1 MCGGRNEEVQVTF
14 RNVMEKQLKEENITK
29 EVVKIIKNKPSL
41 VRDTVEKKKCVI
53 VFGLNEEMLPIRQER
68 ETREKSVAKGVLRS
82 VQGEDDEA
90 REICEE
96 IEEVTRIGK
105 FEEGKQRPM
114 RIRLRS
120 QVTAERVLAGSWR
133 LASKEEY
140 KKVWVRRDLNEDER
154 AKLGELWNE
163 AKEKNQNRTE
173 TEKRRFYWRVI
184 DMRLRK
190 WYRKE
195 VQESAN

>member
-1 MCGGRNEEVQVTF
+1 MV
-14 RNVMEKQLKEENITK
+14 
-29 EVVKIIKNKPSL
+29 
-41 VRDTVEKKKCVI
+41 
-53 VFGLNEEMLPIRQER
+53 
-68 ETREKSVAKGVLRS
+68 
-82 VQGEDDEA
+82 
-90 REICEE
+90 
-96 IEEVTRIGK
+96 GK

-120 QVTAERVLAGSWR
+120 QVAAERVLAGSWR

-163 AKEKNQNRTE
+163 AKEKKQNRTE

-195 VQESAN
+195 VQE